1 MAEELTT
8 ECQYGGGVVSGS
20 MLASTVIES
29 AAAWLRLSLP
39 NREVEPFS
47 VDMPRGPG
55 LAVVGIFVGEGRCA
69 VGCLVADDGTVS
81 SWDILRPA
89 ETAPLLVEAYMATI
103 YYAAAEEQRS
113 VRAISSR
120 TLVVEILRLC
130 ASEVFERVE
139 FESGVSL
146 EVVSPDLPVSLPAL
160 VDLYSRH
167 ATGPEIEDL
176 FDASLYVLQLVWR
189 GHASAAWSVLRAA
202 LLTVSADVA
211 GDITMGELE
220 SLIRDS
226 SDEDIAI
233 MQKESAASPRLSRAL
248 EVAIENVR

>member
-81 SWDILRPA
+81 SWDILSPA
-89 ETAPLLVEAYMATI
+89 ETAPLLVEAYM
-103 YYAAAEEQRS
+103 AEEQRS

-146 EVVSPDLPVSLPAL
+146 EVVSPDLPVSLPGL